1 MISRA
6 LIKQGDIRAFLV
18 HPEVEK
24 WLPEADMLKG
34 DDWRL
39 LAEIKL
45 ILEPSYLQ
53 TMRTQGWG
61 SEGGN
66 GRLWEVM
73 AGMEYLL
80 EHLEDRK
87 LFHHAVPDEAGGQD
101 TNSQAELA
109 RGRPDRNRQLPA
121 RFRDCETDIHP
132 RKSRQGPLSDRG
144 SRQCDDGSGKLSGSL
159 GIDDMGKD
167 HRHYLRLSIMTAW
180 QKLNEY
186 YTKLGDSPLFAASII
201 LHPSLGM
208 NYLEVNWASE
218 EQLVWV
224 RDAKIGLSDYLDR

>member
-1 MISRA
+1 
-6 LIKQGDIRAFLV
+6 
-18 HPEVEK
+18 
-24 WLPEADMLKG
+24 MLKA

-39 LAEIKL
+39 LAEIKH
-45 ILEPSYLQ
+45 ILEPFYLQ

-73 AGMEYLL
+73 TGMEYLL

-132 RKSRQGPLSDRG
+132 RKSRQGPSSDRG
-144 SRQCDDGSGKLSGSL
+144 SRQCDDGSGKPSGSL

-186 YTKLGDSPLFAASII
+186 YTKLGDSPLFAASIV
-201 LHPSLGM
+201 LHPSLDM